1 MITAA
6 LLNVIFA
13 AIYGI
18 CYLMPDA
25 AYSLPNWSVSAMKLI
40 STGLKIFPTDVW
52 VAVVANALFWIMLH
66 FTWAVIEWVYKKIPG
81 VD

>member
-13 AIYGI
+13 AIYSI
-18 CYLMPDA
+18 CSLIPDA
-25 AYSLPNWSVSAMKLI
+25 AYYLPDWSVSALKLL

-52 VAVVANALFWIMLH
+52 VAVIANGLFWVMLH
-66 FTWAVIEWVYKKIPG
+66 FTWAVIEWIYKKIPG

>member
-6 LLNVIFA
+6 LLNVVFA

-18 CYLMPDA
+18 CNLMPVA
-25 AYSLPNWSVSAMKLI
+25 AYRLPNWSVSAIKLI

-52 VAVVANALFWIMLH
+52 VAVIANALFWIMCH

>member
-18 CYLMPDA
+18 CSLIPESAYNLPD
-25 AYSLPNWSVSAMKLI
+25 WSVSALKLI

-52 VAVVANALFWIMLH
+52 VAVLANGLFWIMLN
-66 FTWAVIEWVYKKIPG
+66 FTWAAIEWIYKKIPG

>member
-13 AIYGI
+13 AIYSI
-18 CYLMPDA
+18 SSLIPDA
-25 AYSLPNWSVSAMKLI
+25 AYHLPDWSVSSLKLL

-52 VAVVANALFWIMLH
+52 VAVIANGLFWVMLH
-66 FTWAVIEWVYKKIPG
+66 FTWAVIEWIYKKIPG